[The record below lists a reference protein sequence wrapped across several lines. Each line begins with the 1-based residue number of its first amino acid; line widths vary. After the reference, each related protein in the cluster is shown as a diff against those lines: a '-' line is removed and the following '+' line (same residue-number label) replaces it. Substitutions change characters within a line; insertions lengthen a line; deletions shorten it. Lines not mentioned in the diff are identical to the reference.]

1 MRAPPSYDDA
11 VFDVAAAIPV
21 YPVPTSLSP
30 SRVEQF
36 TSCPLAFRFASIE
49 KLPEAPSIH
58 TTRGSLVHRAL
69 ELAYSCPADERTAEQ
84 FHHALATARTQ
95 FAETPD
101 FARLG
106 LTDDEVDAFDSHC
119 QRLVDTYL
127 RMEDPRIV
135 HPIGL
140 ELRLSAAVGPLE
152 LRGIIDRLEL
162 RDGELV
168 VTDYKTG
175 RAPSLNWEQRSL
187 AGVHF
192 YSFLCEQVF
201 GRRPVAIRLLYLSS
215 GETIEAV
222 PSDQSTRFI
231 TTRTTAVW
239 KAVERACETGD
250 FRPRPSALCDSC
262 SFRQWCPSFGGDPK
276 RAVAEAR
283 VALAALA
290 TA

>member
-1 MRAPPSYDDA
+1 MAIVIEVAEVSAPL
-11 VFDVAAAIPV
+11 PV
-21 YPVPTSLSP
+21 YDVPASMSP

-49 KLPEAPSIH
+49 KLPEAPGIH

-69 ELAYSCPADERTAEQ
+69 ELAYTLPAPQRTPERFRQ
-84 FHHALATARTQ
+84 ALETAR
-95 FAETPD
+95 AEYRELPD
-101 FARLG
+101 FARLH
-106 LTDDEVDAFDSHC
+106 LSADAIEQFDEEC
-119 QRLVDTYL
+119 ERLVENYL
-127 RMEDPRIV
+127 RMEDPRAV

-140 ELRLSAAVGPLE
+140 ELRLSASVGALE

-201 GRRPVAIRLLYLSS
+201 GRRPAAIRLMYLSS
-215 GETIEAV
+215 AETIEAV

-231 TTRTTAVW
+231 NTRTTAVW

-250 FRPRPSALCDSC
+250 FRPRPGPLCDSC
-262 SFRQWCPSFGGDPK
+262 SFRAWCPAFGGDPD
-276 RAVAEAR
+276 RAAAEAPL
-283 VALAALA
+283 AFAALA
-290 TA
+290 PA

>member
-1 MRAPPSYDDA
+1 MGM
-11 VFDVAAAIPV
+11 FD
-21 YPVPTSLSP
+21 VPTSLSP

-36 TSCPLAFRFASIE
+36 TSCPLAFRFSSIE
-49 KLPEAPSIH
+49 KLPEGPGIH

-69 ELAYSCPADERTAEQ
+69 ELAFSHPGPERTP
-84 FHHALATARTQ
+84 ALFRHSLEAARTE
-95 FAETPD
+95 FRELPD
-101 FARLG
+101 FTGLRLT
-106 LTDDEVDAFDSHC
+106 TDEIDAFDAEC
-119 QRLVDTYL
+119 DQLVETYL
-127 RMEDPRIV
+127 RMENPQV
-135 HPIGL
+135 VNPIGL
-140 ELRLSAAVGPLE
+140 ELRLSAAVGTLE

-162 RDGELV
+162 RGGELV

-175 RAPSLNWEQRSL
+175 RAPSINWEQRSL

-192 YSFLCEQVF
+192 YSFLCERVF
-201 GRRPVAIRLLYLSS
+201 GRRPVAIRLMYLRS

-250 FRPRPSALCDSC
+250 FRPRPSALCESC
-262 SFRQWCPSFGGDPK
+262 SFRSWCPAFGGDPDL
-276 RAVAEAR
+276 AAAEAP
-283 VALAALA
+283 AAYDVLV

>member
-1 MRAPPSYDDA
+1 M
-11 VFDVAAAIPV
+11 
-21 YPVPTSLSP
+21 LS
-30 SRVEQF
+30 Q
-36 TSCPLAFRFASIE
+36 
-49 KLPEAPSIH
+49 
-58 TTRGSLVHRAL
+58 
-69 ELAYSCPADERTAEQ
+69 LAYSRPAAERTPDQFGRALDAAAAEFRQ
-84 FHHALATARTQ
+84 H
-95 FAETPD
+95 PD
-101 FARLG
+101 FTGLG
-106 LTDDEVDAFDSHC
+106 LTAEEIEAFDADC
-119 QRLVDTYL
+119 RRLVDTYL
-127 RMEDPRIV
+127 RMEDPRTV

-140 ELRLSAAVGPLE
+140 ELRLSAEVGALE

-192 YSFLCEQVF
+192 YSFLCERVF
-201 GRRPVAIRLLYLSS
+201 GRRPVAIRLMYLRS
-215 GETIEAV
+215 GETIEAI

-262 SFRQWCPSFGGDPK
+262 SFRTWCPAFGGDP
-276 RAVAEAR
+276 E
-283 VALAALA
+283 LAATQAPAAFSALTPA
-290 TA
+290 